1 MRSTGCDVSDREA
14 SHVEASQVE
23 AGHDEGRASEGRTG
37 EGRAGEGPKASY
49 SLAAVTAAMRSA
61 IITVGRCVLARG
73 ATGIT
78 EASHTTT
85 PV

>member
-1 MRSTGCDVSDREA
+1 MRSTGCDVADREA

-23 AGHDEGRASEGRTG
+23 ASQVEARSGEARTDEVRTG
-37 EGRAGEGPKASY
+37 EGAKANY

-78 EASHTTT
+78 EASHTTM